1 MVFEDFEPICLVA
14 SIKKRCFYVDVEL
27 WGVFVVF
34 FSTKK
39 PTKSQGLSDPLVI
52 DVRDPNEVA
61 EGKGGPPSAIP
72 GSVPWLML
80 LL

>member
-1 MVFEDFEPICLVA
+1 METLSCGAFL
-14 SIKKRCFYVDVEL
+14 
-27 WGVFVVF
+27 VVF

-39 PTKSQGLSDPLVI
+39 TDEKNAQGLSDPLVI